1 MWITPDLGDNPI
13 KYMLLG
19 EYKHTIDEK
28 GRMAVP
34 AKFRD
39 QLETGAIITR
49 GFDRC
54 LFIFS
59 GTEWQKVVQKLV
71 SLPFAQAGSRAFA
84 RLMLSGA
91 SDVKLDSQGR
101 VLVPESL
108 REYAGLEKLAVV
120 IGMYSRIE
128 VWDAEEWKTYKTK
141 TESSADEIAE
151 KLGELGI

>member
-1 MWITPDLGDNPI
+1 
-13 KYMLLG
+13 MLLG

-28 GRMAVP
+28 GRMAIP
-34 AKFRD
+34 AKFRST
-39 QLETGAIITR
+39 LESGAIITR
-49 GFDRC
+49 GFDHC

-59 GTEWQKVVQKLV
+59 ESEWQKVVQKLV
-71 SLPFAQAGSRAFA
+71 SLPFAQSGSRAFS

-91 SDVKLDSQGR
+91 SDVKLDVQGR
-101 VLVPESL
+101 VLVPEPL
-108 REYAGLEKLAVV
+108 REYAGLSKQAVV

-128 VWDAEEWKTYKTK
+128 VWDADEWKNYKTK

>member
-1 MWITPDLGDNPI
+1 
-13 KYMLLG
+13 MLLG
-19 EYKHTIDEK
+19 EYKHNVDEK

-39 QLETGAIITR
+39 QLESGAIITR

-59 GTEWQKVVQKLV
+59 GSEWQKVLQKLV
-71 SLPFAQAGSRAFA
+71 SLSFAQSSSRAFS

-91 SDVKLDSQGR
+91 SDVKLDAQGR
-101 VLVPESL
+101 VLIPESL
-108 REYAGLEKLAVV
+108 REYAGLSKQAVV

-128 VWDAEEWKTYKTK
+128 VWDTNEWKTYKTK